1 MKIIPTIL
9 TSSRDDLEK
18 KLDFLSGKIDWVQID
33 VIDGKFADN
42 KTFPIEW
49 LNDYHDKELFWDIH
63 LMVKNPFGWV
73 ARCDSILA
81 ERVVGHIEFMDNQLE
96 FIERVASEGI
106 QPGLAID
113 LETPLEKI
121 NKEAF
126 RQIEEILILTVKAGF
141 SGQSFD
147 ERAIGKIN
155 KLVGLREELKAN
167 FKIAVDGGV
176 NKENLSLIE
185 EAGVDVAYM
194 GTAFWAFPDGTEDLL
209 QLR

>member
-9 TSSRDDLEK
+9 TNSRDDLEK

-49 LNDYHDKELFWDIH
+49 LNDYHDKSLFWDIH
-63 LMVKNPFGWV
+63 LMVKNPFSWV
-73 ARCDSILA
+73 AECDSVLA

-96 FIERVASEGI
+96 FIERVVSEGI
-106 QPGLAID
+106 QPGLAVD

-126 RQIEEILILTVKAGF
+126 RQIEEILILAVKAGL
-141 SGQSFD
+141 SGQTFD
-147 ERAIGKIN
+147 EKAIGKIN
-155 KLVGLREELKAN
+155 KLVSLRKELKAD

-176 NKENLSLIE
+176 NKENLSLLK
-185 EAGVDVAYM
+185 EAGVDIAYI
-194 GTAFWAFPDGTEDLL
+194 GTAFWNKEISLVNY
-209 QLR
+209 